1 VLSFL
6 VCSSSN
12 LTRALPSSDT
22 KVDSDGGNDDD
33 RNLIMAKRAG
43 VVMLLAVAFNTCLVP
58 VRPSPLVSYFA
69 TSILGESILELH
81 GNLLPLQRVAFLC
94 DLVGGTHV
102 NAIKMRSDQE
112 KSNCA

>member
-1 VLSFL
+1 
-6 VCSSSN
+6 
-12 LTRALPSSDT
+12 
-22 KVDSDGGNDDD
+22 
-33 RNLIMAKRAG
+33 MAKRAG

-58 VRPSPLVSYFA
+58 IRPSPLVSYFA
-69 TSILGESILELH
+69 TTILELH